1 MREGGGCIRAGVLP
15 ALILFDGFKKFHKV
29 TSKIDL
35 LNVTISFASME
46 KFCQFPF
53 ARDSNLC

>member
-35 LNVTISFASME
+35 LNATISFASMK
-46 KFCQFPF
+46 KFCQSVI
-53 ARDSNLC
+53 AGDSNLC